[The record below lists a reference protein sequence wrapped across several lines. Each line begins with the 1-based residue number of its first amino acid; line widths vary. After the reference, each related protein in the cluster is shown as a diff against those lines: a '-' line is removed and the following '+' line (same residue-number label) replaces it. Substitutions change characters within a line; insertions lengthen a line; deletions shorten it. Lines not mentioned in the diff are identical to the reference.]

1 MHSVSRSIVGATATD
16 ADALKIGSYIFSS
29 RLMVG
34 TGKYS
39 TAQIAKEAIAASGA
53 ELITVALRRRAFD
66 SQEISITAEL
76 SPKDYIYLPNTAG
89 CYNAAES
96 IRTLRLAREIGGY
109 NLVKLEVIGDKTF
122 LYPDVVETLKAAEVL
137 VNDGF
142 EVMAYSNED
151 PIIAARLEEI
161 GCVAVM
167 PIAAP
172 IGSGLGIQNKNAI
185 RIILEQAS
193 IPIIIDAGIGTP
205 SDVAIAMEMGCD
217 GVLLNTAIAEAGNPA
232 LMAEAMKLAT
242 MAGRKAFLAGRMGK
256 RMAASA
262 SSPEENMVTS

>member
-1 MHSVSRSIVGATATD
+1 MSVTHLNTHKDEAFKV
-16 ADALKIGSYIFSS
+16 GSYSFSS

-34 TGKYS
+34 TGKYPS
-39 TAQIAKEAIAASGA
+39 EQVAKEAIKASGA
-53 ELITVALRRRAFD
+53 ELITVALRRRELD
-66 SQEISITAEL
+66 GKDESITKVL
-76 SPKDYIYLPNTAG
+76 SPENYIYLPNTAG
-89 CYNAAES
+89 CYNAEES

-122 LYPDVVETLKAAEVL
+122 LYPDVLETVKAAEVL

-142 EVMAYSNED
+142 EVMAYSNDD

-185 RIILEQAS
+185 RIILEQAT
-193 IPIIIDAGIGTP
+193 IPVVIDAGIGTP

-217 GVLLNTAIAEAGNPA
+217 AVLLNTAIAEAGDPVM
-232 LMAEAMKLAT
+232 MAEAMKLAT
-242 MAGRKAFLAGRMGK
+242 IAGRKAYLAGRMNK
-256 RMAASA
+256 RAAASA
-262 SSPEENMVTS
+262 SSPEKNLVAS

>member
-1 MHSVSRSIVGATATD
+1 MIMGVTALNTLPD
-16 ADALKIGSYIFSS
+16 DDTLNIGSYRFSS

-34 TGKYS
+34 TGKYA
-39 TAQIAKEAIAASGA
+39 TAQIAKDAIKASGA
-53 ELITVALRRRAFD
+53 DLITVALRRR
-66 SQEISITAEL
+66 ELNGNNESITKVL
-76 SPKDYIYLPNTAG
+76 SPENYTYLPNTAG
-89 CYNAAES
+89 CYNAEES

-122 LYPDVVETLKAAEVL
+122 LYPDVIETVKAAEVL
-137 VNDGF
+137 INDGF

-185 RIILEQAS
+185 RIIIEQAN
-193 IPIIIDAGIGTP
+193 IPVIVDAGIGTP

-217 GVLLNTAIAEAGNPA
+217 GVLLNTAIAESGNPVI
-232 LMAEAMKLAT
+232 MAEAMKLAT
-242 MAGRKAFLAGRMGK
+242 IAGRKAFLAGRMAT
-256 RMAASA
+256 RAVASA
-262 SSPEENMVTS
+262 SSPEKNLVAS